1 MRDFPQFWIYS
12 TDFCSTGQVVQKMD
26 NAIHQINHFQVDSVV
41 CFVNTYSLDNKLEC
55 CSAFE
60 QLSNWLILLPKM
72 ECQSINFAIML
83 GKSKNKPC
91 YLKLW
96 KEMKTREDICLQTL
110 LLLFKYAN
118 HKNKRS
124 FVSTANEAL
133 VGTLMTIGD
142 VNNTFPIALG

>member
-1 MRDFPQFWIYS
+1 M
-12 TDFCSTGQVVQKMD
+12 
-26 NAIHQINHFQVDSVV
+26 
-41 CFVNTYSLDNKLEC
+41 LE
-55 CSAFE
+55 
-60 QLSNWLILLPKM
+60 
-72 ECQSINFAIML
+72 
-83 GKSKNKPC
+83 KSKNEPC

-96 KEMKTREDICLQTL
+96 KEMKNREDICLQTL

-118 HKNKRS
+118 HKNKRP